1 MVGSEVANQVVRSS
15 YQVKAAPTGSCSQAG
30 ARGEGRSYCCAR
42 GAVAAARESTTGSSS
57 RCDEELKSEYPFL
70 DILHKPCTG
79 FWPYTL
85 QSYSVGER
93 DQALQDCAQLR
104 GFNADLEGYNKTVV
118 QQLKQADRKIAEQL
132 QTILKLNRDK
142 DQRDEEIFN

>member
-1 MVGSEVANQVVRSS
+1 MA
-15 YQVKAAPTGSCSQAG
+15 T
-30 ARGEGRSYCCAR
+30 
-42 GAVAAARESTTGSSS
+42 ARESTTGSSS

-70 DILHKPCTG
+70 DILHKPCTC
-79 FWPYTL
+79 FWPHTL

-104 GFNADLEGYNKTVV
+104 VFNVDLEGYKKTVV

-142 DQRDEEIFN
+142 D